1 MNKPLNNLNN
11 LIKQNVTTNTTS
23 TTSTTNTNNSKQQNK
38 TVNSQSN
45 GYSGSS
51 VFGIIILV
59 VVILVVLSSSYWLY
73 SYYTTKN
80 FSTSVQT
87 VIMPDVRDASST
99 MLLSSNT
106 ITSSNFSNEYA
117 VSFWVNIQDY
127 NYNYG
132 KEKVIMRRGVAGSGN
147 PEIVLAAKSND
158 LIVRVKLQ
166 GTTSSVSSFED
177 IPILLNSQ
185 PQSVPVSMSDSNN
198 SIMNSSMD
206 SSINSNDLLSN
217 SNIFNKLGSNNVDF
231 PTIQYINNT
240 NNNYGTGYFDLIS
253 GNIVS
258 EGFTSEGF
266 TSEGFTNADD
276 ALNAT
281 VAVIVDLCNIA
292 TTYQDPKL
300 ADDYITEEDVFFNN
314 IINSLEKSKTTSKTS
329 VDVNTDFIS
338 LISATS
344 NSSSTSTSTN
354 LLKQQLTKLDTDM
367 KLLYTFKNVQIDYKT
382 AMNAINTKMTSIKCP
397 LTFDSESEIDGTASF
412 YENMINLFKKVLY
425 SYRNNLSSS
434 IKKSNPEFGN
444 LGSLS
449 ASCIVD
455 SNGNTDPT
463 VGTCVV
469 KMIPLQTW
477 VNIVVSVYNQIVDI
491 YIDGQ
496 LSSSC
501 VLKGFPSISTSDIN
515 LTPDG
520 GFRGK
525 VANIVFFNTAMT
537 VSQAKT
543 TYYAGPIVSESLFS
557 MIPNWVYWGI
567 LIIVIIAII
576 YSFLA

>member
-11 LIKQNVTTNTTS
+11 LIKQNVA
-23 TTSTTNTNNSKQQNK
+23 TNTNNFRQQNK

-73 SYYTTKN
+73 SYYTTKS
-80 FSTSVQT
+80 FTTSVQT
-87 VIMPDVRDASST
+87 AVMPDVRDASST
-99 MLLSSNT
+99 MSLSSST

-132 KEKVIMRRGVAGSGN
+132 KEKVIMRRGAAGSGN

-166 GTTSSVSSFED
+166 GTPSSVSSFED

-185 PQSVPVSMSDSNN
+185 PESVPVSMSDNKN
-198 SIMNSSMD
+198 SSMNSS
-206 SSINSNDLLSN
+206 IGSNDLMAN

-231 PTIQYINNT
+231 PTVQYIDT
-240 NNNYGTGYFDLIS
+240 ANNNYGTGYFDLIS

-266 TSEGFTNADD
+266 TSEGFTSEGFSNTDD

-292 TTYQDPKL
+292 TTFQDPNY
-300 ADDYITEEDVFFNN
+300 ADDSVTNMDVFFSN

-329 VDVNTDFIS
+329 ANVNTDFMS

-344 NSSSTSTSTN
+344 NSSSTSSSST
-354 LLKQQLTKLDTDM
+354 LLNQQLTKLGTDM
-367 KLLYTFKNVQIDYKT
+367 QLLSTFTNVQIDYKT
-382 AMNAINTKMTSIKCP
+382 AMNAINTKMASIKCP
-397 LTFDSESEIDGTASF
+397 LTFDSTSEVDGTVSF
-412 YENMINLFKKVLY
+412 YENMINLIKKVLY
-425 SYRNNLSSS
+425 TYINNLSSS
-434 IKKSNPEFGN
+434 IKKEHSELAGAQ
-444 LGSLS
+444 S
-449 ASCIVD
+449 ASCIID
-455 SNGNTDPT
+455 SNENTDPT

-469 KMIPLQTW
+469 KMIPLQKW
-477 VNIVVSVYNQIVDI
+477 VNVVVSVYNQIVDI

-501 VLKGFPSISTSDIN
+501 VLKGFPAISTSDIN

-520 GFRGK
+520 GFSGK
-525 VANIVFFNTAMT
+525 IANIVFFNTAMT
-537 VSQAKT
+537 VSQAKS
-543 TYYAGPIVSESLFS
+543 TYYAGPIVSATLFS

-567 LIIVIIAII
+567 LIIVIVAII
-576 YSFLA
+576 YSFFA